1 MFNNVKRKEHE
12 SLTHAPSFLMSF
24 LDGRMISV
32 YQQGISEET
41 VRKWVETEV
50 ANASVRSR
58 GTSIQSA
65 WHDGNT
71 SIGERL

>member
-1 MFNNVKRKEHE
+1 
-12 SLTHAPSFLMSF
+12 MSF